1 MSDVLTETV
10 GHVRICT
17 LNRPDAHNALG
28 GAAATQLLE
37 AYLEADAD
45 PNVRVI
51 VTRAKGR
58 SFCVGADFG
67 DIDRFRGMGI
77 EAIAGDLFGTLRDRT
92 IAEGFGDRWEE
103 LGFNEV
109 AWRIAQINTPMIAS
123 IQGPVA
129 GAGLSYALLH
139 HFRIAST
146 DAKFAT
152 SLGALGL
159 AMEVGM
165 SITLPQAIGTQRA
178 MEMFL
183 SGRKVDAAEALAMGL
198 VLRVVSP
205 DRLEAETMALAER
218 LAQNAPL
225 AQRAAVEEFMSP
237 IRKELYERLA
247 LEWQNLTELFGTED
261 RREGMSALLERRA
274 ASFRGR

>member
-17 LNRPDAHNALG
+17 LNRPDAHNALS

-45 PNVRVI
+45 PHVRVI
-51 VTRAKGR
+51 VTRAKGK

-77 EAIAGDLFGTLRDRT
+77 GEVADDLFGRLRDRT
-92 IAEGFGDRWEE
+92 LAEGFGDRWED
-103 LGFNEV
+103 LGLNEV
-109 AWRIAQINTPMIAS
+109 AWRIAQINTPMVAS
-123 IQGPVA
+123 LQGGVA

-146 DAKFAT
+146 EARFAT
-152 SLGALGL
+152 ALGALGL

-165 SITLPQAIGTQRA
+165 SVTLPHAIGTQRA
-178 MEMFL
+178 MDLFL
-183 SGRKVDAAEALAMGL
+183 SGRKIDAAEALAMGL
-198 VLRVVSP
+198 VLRVVP
-205 DRLEAETMALAER
+205 PEALEVETMAFAER
-218 LAQNAPL
+218 LARNAPL
-225 AQRAAVEEFMSP
+225 AQRAAIEEFMSP
-237 IRKELYERLA
+237 LRKDLYERLA
-247 LEWQNLTELFGTED
+247 LEWLNLSELFDTQD
-261 RREGMSALLERRA
+261 RREGMAALLERRA
-274 ASFRGR
+274 ANFKGK

>member
-1 MSDVLTETV
+1 MSDVLIETV

-17 LNRPDAHNALG
+17 LNRPDAHNALS
-28 GAAATQLLE
+28 GAASMQLLE

-45 PNVRVI
+45 PHVRVI
-51 VTRAKGR
+51 VTRAKGK

-67 DIDRFRGMGI
+67 DIDRFRGMGVV
-77 EAIAGDLFGTLRDRT
+77 EIANDLFGRLRDRT
-92 IAEGFGDRWEE
+92 TAEGYADRWEE

-123 IQGPVA
+123 IQGAVA

-165 SITLPQAIGTQRA
+165 SITLPHAIGSQRA

-183 SGRKVDAAEALAMGL
+183 TGRKVEAAEALAMGL

-205 DRLEAETMALAER
+205 DRLEAETMAFAER
-218 LAQNAPL
+218 LAANAPL

-237 IRKELYERLA
+237 LRKDLYERLV
-247 LEWQNLTELFGTED
+247 LEWQNLGELFVTAD
-261 RREGMSALLERRA
+261 RQEGMSALIERRA
-274 ASFRGR
+274 PEFQGK